1 MFAHP
6 VSYDIQS
13 VMHIK
18 NVLWPAVAV
27 IWLLSLALPFYG
39 TVNSL
44 FNVLTT
50 GFTAFILPCAAFNWH
65 YRTKERRDNCPVRIP
80 W

>member
-1 MFAHP
+1 MAA
-6 VSYDIQS
+6 IW
-13 VMHIK
+13 
-18 NVLWPAVAV
+18 VLA
-27 IWLLSLALPFYG
+27 LALPFYG

-50 GFTAFILPCAAFNWH
+50 GFTAFIMPCAAFNW
-65 YRTKERRDNCPVRIP
+65 YFRTKEKRDNCVVKIP

>member
-1 MFAHP
+1 MAG
-6 VSYDIQS
+6 IW
-13 VMHIK
+13 
-18 NVLWPAVAV
+18 VLA
-27 IWLLSLALPFYG
+27 LALPFYG

-50 GFTAFILPCAAFNWH
+50 GFTAFILPCAAFNW
-65 YRTKERRDNCPVRIP
+65 YFRTAARRENAVTKIP